1 VLLGTSPRS
10 LSVCFINELGSVIP
24 TFSVLSLCVVLTI
37 LIPHIVLHSY
47 KSIAQFL
54 SYVQGK
60 KVEKKR
66 GIG

>member
-24 TFSVLSLCVVLTI
+24 TFSVLSLCVILTI

-47 KSIAQFL
+47 KSIARSETFIMYL
-54 SYVQGK
+54 WLDLT
-60 KVEKKR
+60 
-66 GIG
+66 